1 MNFDK
6 GMIEDWHHIWRCE
19 SNETDIDTII
29 KELIYTFETKLIDE
43 NNNEEVE
50 LLREINFDFIRIIE
64 QPSVI
69 LKGMNRAWEI
79 VRGVY
84 NANFNNLSNKKEGK
98 KIVKKLWNFIY
109 EEIKK
114 RIWIKRC
121 EDIAEIEKKE
131 GIEKKT
137 LKKRKTRDF

>member
-1 MNFDK
+1 MK
-6 GMIEDWHHIWRCE
+6 ILL
-19 SNETDIDTII
+19 
-29 KELIYTFETKLIDE
+29 KELPTYDTLFKRETEGITNEFCKRCDKDE

-69 LKGMNRAWEI
+69 LRGMNRAWEI

-137 LKKRKTRDF
+137 LKKRRSK